1 MPRAVAF
8 PFEAVRDLLGIAR
21 AMWRAESDPVRRA
34 ALAEIGRALRD
45 AGDKA
50 RQLPPASLGARAAL
64 RHAEEATKRL
74 CDLVAGDAAPI
85 VLAAAAR
92 VRRGA

>member
-21 AMWRAESDPVRRA
+21 AMWSAETDPVRRA
-34 ALAEIGRALRD
+34 QLTEMGRALRRSAD
-45 AGDKA
+45 QA
-50 RQLPPASLGARAAL
+50 RKLPADSLGARAAF

-74 CDLVAGDAAPI
+74 CGFVAGDAATI
-85 VLAAAAR
+85 VHAAASR
-92 VRRGA
+92 LRRGA